1 MTVTQESTAI
11 TGIINE
17 DWRSISG
24 HINYQVSNIGRV
36 RSVKTGRI
44 MNGFTNDGYVRVGL
58 YYMNTRKMCTV
69 HRLVAQECLTNTENK
84 AEVDHIDHNRSN
96 NCVTNL
102 RWSTVAENN
111 RNSVSR
117 QNSTSKYK
125 GVSFYM
131 QQKKWHAQ
139 IKANGRSVHIGYFN
153 SEKEAAIAYN
163 TYARDMFSEFAYIN
177 EISDY
182 DDADL

>member
-1 MTVTQESTAI
+1 MTDTQESNAI

-17 DWRSISG
+17 EWRSISG

-44 MNGFTNDGYVRVGL
+44 LKGFTNDGYVRVGM
-58 YYMNTRKMCTV
+58 YYTNTRKMCTV
-69 HRLVAQECLTNTENK
+69 HRLVAQEFLTNTENK

-96 NCVTNL
+96 NCLTNL
-102 RWSTVAENN
+102 RWTTASENQ
-111 RNSVSR
+111 RNSVAKR
-117 QNSTSKYK
+117 NTASKYK
-125 GVSFYM
+125 GVTFHR
-131 QQKKWHAQ
+131 QQNKWRAQ
-139 IKANGRSVHIGYFN
+139 IKPNGNRKHIGCFN

-163 TYARDMFSEFAYIN
+163 TYARDMFGEYAN
-177 EISDY
+177 LNDVSD

>member
-1 MTVTQESTAI
+1 MTDTQESTAI

-17 DWRSISG
+17 EWRSISG

-36 RSVKTGRI
+36 RNVKTGRI
-44 MNGFTNDGYVRVGL
+44 MKGFSNDGYVRVGM

-69 HRLVAQECLTNTENK
+69 HRLVAQEFLTNTENK

-96 NCVTNL
+96 NCLSNL
-102 RWSTVAENN
+102 RWTTSAENS

-131 QQKKWHAQ
+131 QRKKWHAQ
-139 IKANGRSVHIGYFN
+139 IKSNGRTKHIGYFN